1 MEKVKLIWD
10 FRGGGALK
18 TAEHHAIHLNEFIVK
33 EKLENCVGG
42 FEPQSEFI
50 ASAFIVC
57 PREQMISLRDA
68 LKPHRGELYED

>member
-1 MEKVKLIWD
+1 MEKVKLIWA

-18 TAEHHAIHLNEFIVK
+18 TAEHHAIHLNEVIAK
-33 EKLENCVGG
+33 EKVENCVGG

-57 PREQMISLRDA
+57 PREQMLTLRDA
-68 LKPHRGELYED
+68 LRPHRGDLYED

>member
-10 FRGGGALK
+10 FRGQDSLK
-18 TAEHHAIHLNEFIVK
+18 MAEHHAIHLNEFIAK

-42 FEPQSEFI
+42 FEPQSEMI
-50 ASAFIVC
+50 ASAFLVC
-57 PREQMISLRDA
+57 PREQMITLRDA